1 MTMTNRLAA
10 LALAAALATAS
21 AQQTPAAAA
30 KAARDWR
37 QSHERAILDEFF
49 SLLAIPNIATDQ
61 PNIRRN
67 AALIESMVA
76 KRGLKTRLLEY
87 PGASPVVYG
96 ELANPQAKLTVVFY
110 AHYDGQPL
118 DPKEWVT
125 PPFQPVLRNGP
136 LDKDGQV
143 IALPP
148 AGKPI
153 DPEWRVYA
161 RSASDDKAP
170 IVAILTALDAMK
182 AAGIKPS
189 VNLKLVFEGEEEA
202 GSANLGKILERNKEL
217 LKSDVWLI
225 CDGPVDQSRRRQ
237 IVFGARGVQTVDLTV
252 YGPKRELH
260 SGHYGNWAPNPA
272 FQLARLLASMKDD
285 NGRVL
290 IDGYY
295 DGMLPLSDLDRKAL
309 AELPDNDAA
318 LKQELWLGRT
328 EGSGRT
334 LSELL
339 TLPSLNIRGMGSA
352 RIGGGASNVVPAM
365 ATATIDMRL
374 VRGVTKDHV
383 VDVLRRH
390 IEKQGFFVTD
400 VEPNAQV
407 RMAHEK
413 VLWLHVHEGGYD
425 AVRTPLDLPVAQ
437 TVVAAVESAFGP
449 VIKRP
454 NTGGSVPLFMIT
466 EILGAPTIQTPI
478 ANHDNSQHT
487 FNENIRIRNLWD
499 GIEEMAALL
508 VMR

>member
-1 MTMTNRLAA
+1 MKTILLGFVLSVAA
-10 LALAAALATAS
+10 GW
-21 AQQTPAAAA
+21 AQVPAVD
-30 KAARDWR
+30 AARTWR
-37 QSHERAILDEFF
+37 QTHEQAILGEFF
-49 SLLAIPNIATDQ
+49 TLLAIPNIATDQ
-61 PNIRRN
+61 PNIRKN
-67 AALIESMVA
+67 AALLKAMIDQ
-76 KRGLKTRLLEY
+76 RGMKSRLLEF
-87 PGASPVVYG
+87 PGASPVVYA
-96 ELANPQAKLTVVFY
+96 ELPNPDAKLTVVFY

-118 DPKEWVT
+118 DTKEWAS
-125 PPFQPVLRNGP
+125 PPFEPVLRNGA
-136 LDKDGQV
+136 LDKDAV
-143 IALPP
+143 KVSMP
-148 AGKPI
+148 ATGPVP
-153 DPEWRVYA
+153 PEWRIYA

-182 AAGIKPS
+182 AAGIRPA

-202 GSANLGKILERNKEL
+202 GSTNLGKILERNKDL

-272 FQLARLLASMKDD
+272 FMLARLLASMKDD
-285 NGRVL
+285 EGRVL

-295 DGMLPLSDLDRKAL
+295 DGMLPLSALDKKAL

-328 EGSGRT
+328 EGSGKT

-339 TLPSLNIRGMGSA
+339 TLPSLNVRGMGAA
-352 RIGGGASNVVPAM
+352 RVGNGASNVIPAS
-365 ATATIDMRL
+365 ASATIDMRL
-374 VRGVTKDHV
+374 VQGVTKVHV
-383 VDVLRRH
+383 VEALRKH
-390 IEKQGFFVTD
+390 VEKLGYFVTD
-400 VEPNAQV
+400 SEPSGAV
-407 RMAHEK
+407 RMAHPK
-413 VLWLHVHEGGYD
+413 VAYLRVHEGGYD
-425 AVRTPLDLPVAQ
+425 AVRTTLDLPIAQ
-437 TVVAAVESAFGP
+437 KVVKAVEDAFGP

-478 ANHDNSQHT
+478 VNHDNSQHT
-487 FNENIRIRNLWD
+487 FNENLRIQNLWD

-508 VMR
+508 MMR